1 MNPAILI
8 VIVIVVV
15 LVAVLVGIYN
25 GLVQKRLRID
35 EAFAQIEV
43 QLKRRHDL
51 IPNLVNAVKG
61 YMGFEQKVLTDVTN
75 ARAAAVAAGAQGPAQ
90 QAAAENALTG
100 TLRSLFAVVENY
112 PELKA
117 NQNVL
122 ELQEQLT
129 TTENQ
134 ISFSR
139 QHYNATVLD
148 YNTGIQTFPAVLI
161 AGIFGFIKR
170 DFFDA
175 EPEAD
180 ARPERRPQPE
190 LTRPPRDMTVADRSS
205 FYDQISANKRN
216 SFLLAAFVV
225 VLLGVLGFAIGYAI
239 VGGPDGRPRRDRAR
253 AGDRGRSRGR
263 ELLRRRQ
270 ARPGGRAARA
280 RSTQT
285 VAPQLMNVVQ
295 ELAIAANVPM
305 PKVYIIDDTAP
316 NAFATGRDPKHA
328 SLAITTGLLEKLDR
342 EELQGVIGHELS
354 HVRNFD
360 IRFSLIVGVMVGVDR
375 DPGRLLP
382 ALHVLGR
389 RAPVRAATAAAT
401 GIQAVIMIVAIV
413 LAILAP
419 IISRFIQ
426 LAVSRQR
433 EYLADASC
441 VELTRNP
448 YGLERALAKI
458 GSDQEVLEVA
468 NRGTQHLYFTNPI
481 KKFEARSSGLMVD
494 PPADPRPDQPAAR
507 ADRRGAAPGVRRRGA
522 GRAGVGERSAACR

>member
-15 LVAVLVGIYN
+15 LVAVLVGLYN

-100 TLRSLFAVVENY
+100 ALRSLFAVVENY

-117 NQNVL
+117 NENVL
-122 ELQEQLT
+122 ALQEQLT

-180 ARPERRPQPE
+180 AVP
-190 LTRPPRDMTVADRSS
+190 
-205 FYDQISANKRN
+205 
-216 SFLLAAFVV
+216 
-225 VLLGVLGFAIGYAI
+225 
-239 VGGPDGRPRRDRAR
+239 
-253 AGDRGRSRGR
+253 
-263 ELLRRRQ
+263 
-270 ARPGGRAARA
+270 
-280 RSTQT
+280 
-285 VAPQLMNVVQ
+285 NVD
-295 ELAIAANVPM
+295 L
-305 PKVYIIDDTAP
+305 
-316 NAFATGRDPKHA
+316 
-328 SLAITTGLLEKLDR
+328 SL
-342 EELQGVIGHELS
+342 S
-354 HVRNFD
+354 
-360 IRFSLIVGVMVGVDR
+360 
-375 DPGRLLP
+375 
-382 ALHVLGR
+382 
-389 RAPVRAATAAAT
+389 
-401 GIQAVIMIVAIV
+401 
-413 LAILAP
+413 
-419 IISRFIQ
+419 
-426 LAVSRQR
+426 
-433 EYLADASC
+433 
-441 VELTRNP
+441 
-448 YGLERALAKI
+448 
-458 GSDQEVLEVA
+458 
-468 NRGTQHLYFTNPI
+468 
-481 KKFEARSSGLMVD
+481 
-494 PPADPRPDQPAAR
+494 
-507 ADRRGAAPGVRRRGA
+507 
-522 GRAGVGERSAACR
+522 